1 MYIIFQKEEKEAKR
15 IGISMRRPF
24 DRDIDLQVN
33 KFDQAQKK
41 TILRKAQ
48 LLDDRFSR
56 GQI

>member
-1 MYIIFQKEEKEAKR
+1 MHIIFQKEEKEAKQS
-15 IGISMRRPF
+15 GISMRRPF

-33 KFDQAQKK
+33 RLDQTQKK
-41 TILRKAQ
+41 TILMKAQ